1 MGLLLPLCFQV
12 ACKLFNYT
20 NKVKHLSSCFSSCNS
35 SLGDASKLTVPVLFL
50 TFIFVF
56 HLFFSPLHNI
66 SLTFKYL
73 SDYLNHWQPSCT
85 ENGHSA
91 SDFNLFLTVFK
102 LSMSECFPNRSINF

>member
-56 HLFFSPLHNI
+56 HLFFPPYITFHSHSNIFQTILTTGNHHVQRMVTLPLI
-66 SLTFKYL
+66 STYF
-73 SDYLNHWQPSCT
+73 
-85 ENGHSA
+85 
-91 SDFNLFLTVFK
+91 
-102 LSMSECFPNRSINF
+102 